1 MGKASSDAMYESD
14 CMHAVNQA
22 IGRVI
27 RHRNDYA
34 AILLLDSRF
43 SSPNISRWE
52 FLKLFRNIFSDI
64 KVLFKVHGNKI
75 GTLLF
80 AKIGVFRRIPRAFY
94 SVFEA
99 KSFFNVDGES

>member
-43 SSPNISRWE
+43 SSPNIKQVGIFKIISKY
-52 FLKLFRNIFSDI
+52 FL
-64 KVLFKVHGNKI
+64 
-75 GTLLF
+75 
-80 AKIGVFRRIPRAFY
+80 
-94 SVFEA
+94 
-99 KSFFNVDGES
+99 